1 MKFAGLYDLPASA
14 ITRESFFNIG
24 GPHGFWRWGI
34 YLFVI
39 SVSVYL
45 IYTLINRVLV
55 WSNGKKELRFDYP
68 EKRVWGLIKYGLLQ
82 WKHGR

>member
-1 MKFAGLYDLPASA
+1 MNFAGLYDLPASA

-45 IYTLINRVLV
+45 ILYSYQQSTRV
-55 WSNGKKELRFDYP
+55 EQR
-68 EKRVWGLIKYGLLQ
+68 EKRTPFRLSGEKSMGTY
-82 WKHGR
+82 